1 MCFIC
6 FMRCKRNGKLE
17 QTSDN
22 KIFSVNWF
30 TFLFLLFILFKI
42 QGQELNPK
50 ITFSTYYGNIGI
62 DDADVVAVDL
72 LGNTYLG
79 CHSNSQKLPGINKY
93 PYTIRDGIDAFV
105 VKLNNVEHDVG
116 YITQM
121 GGSKWEAV
129 QGLISDSERN
139 IYAVGTTFSSDFPAD
154 IDSFQPTFG
163 GKKDAFVVKI
173 NPEGKIMWSTFLGG
187 SNDEDGRYINIDQ
200 YGNVYVIGW
209 TASKD
214 FPTTNEAL
222 QSKSAGGIDAFISI
236 LNSDGEML
244 TSTYLG
250 GSGDDVGFSIK
261 LDSNDQIY
269 IGGSTSSPDFPVKNA
284 IQSKNKGENDA
295 FLAIINKN
303 RSAINFATYWG
314 GEGNDQLKGIDFDA
328 LGNMFIMGFTHSLN
342 FPITQN
348 ALQKK
353 LNGGMDIFISKFNI
367 QDSSIVYSTY
377 LGGNKRDRPRNFATD
392 LNGNAYIVGKTSS
405 DNFPT
410 TSYAHSKR
418 NGDSNAFMTLLDKN
432 GINLLYSTLYGGNG
446 SDTFE
451 GIAMGVDGSV
461 TVSGLTS
468 STDFPLVNP
477 IQNTFLGGR
486 FDIIVTRFILK

>member
-1 MCFIC
+1 MIFKEIAQS
-6 FMRCKRNGKLE
+6 R
-17 QTSDN
+17 QTSYN
-22 KIFSVNWF
+22 KLFSHKSF
-30 TFLFLLFILFKI
+30 TLLFLLFILFKI

-50 ITFSTYYGNIGI
+50 VTFSSYYGNIGV
-62 DDADVVAVDL
+62 DDADVVTVDS

-79 CHSNSQKLPGINKY
+79 CHSNSQNLPGIDKY
-93 PYTIRDGIDAFV
+93 PYTLNNGMDAFV
-105 VKLNNVEHDVG
+105 IKLDNEGNDIG

-129 QGLISDSERN
+129 QGVISDSDSN
-139 IYAVGTTFSSDFPAD
+139 IYVIGTTFSSDFPAD
-154 IDSFQPTFG
+154 ENSFQRTFG
-163 GKKDAFVVKI
+163 GRKDAFVVKI
-173 NPEGKIMWSTFLGG
+173 NAEGKIVWSTFLGG
-187 SNDEDGRYINIDQ
+187 SNEEDGRYINIDQ
-200 YGNVYVIGW
+200 YGNVYVVGW

-222 QSKSAGGIDAFISI
+222 QPKSAGGIDAFIAI
-236 LNSDGEML
+236 LNSDGKIL

-250 GSGDDVGFSIK
+250 GSGDDIGFSIK
-261 LDSNDQIY
+261 LDSTGQIY
-269 IGGSTSSPDFPVKNA
+269 IGGTTSSIDFPVKNA
-284 IQSKNKGENDA
+284 IQSKNKGDNDA
-295 FLAIINKN
+295 FLAVINKN

-314 GEGNDQLKGIDFDA
+314 GEGNDQLKGIDFDS
-328 LGNMFIMGFTHSLN
+328 LGNIYTMGFTHSLN

-367 QDSSIVYSTY
+367 QDSNIVYSTY

-392 LNGNAYIVGKTSS
+392 LCGNAYIVGKTSS

-410 TSYAHSKR
+410 TSHTQSKR
-418 NGDSNAFMTLLDKN
+418 NGEDNAFITLLDKD
-432 GINLLYSTLYGGNG
+432 GLNLLYSTLYGGNG

-451 GIAMGVDGSV
+451 GIAMGADGSV
-461 TVSGLTS
+461 TVSGLSS

-477 IQNTFLGGR
+477 IQKTILGGR
-486 FDIIVTRFILK
+486 FDIIVARFILTNKK